1 MFTLMS
7 QPFTLFDQLRLQRES
22 HEVAPCYE
30 ACIFVT
36 EEEWCPVELRGL
48 VGLMGRLVLCHAC

>member
-1 MFTLMS
+1 MS